1 MKFRCMFRAVLALS
15 LLALGAASTATAQ
28 EETGDRWPRWWYGVY
43 GGANFNLFSGALHDI
58 GTADTNAA
66 DPTGFDAGSGL
77 GLALGG
83 IIEYNS
89 GGLLGGNV
97 MLGYDNRS
105 VTFDTKNSTASPAT
119 FRSNEK
125 LEAHLAYFTVEPN
138 VRINLGS
145 KLLHLTIGPS
155 FRILVAKG
163 YDYTFSDE
171 SAPNGTTHAADF
183 ANIRSF
189 VVGGQAGVGYDIPL
203 TSAEANTQIL
213 LTPFAQFH
221 ITQDLLD
228 GANTR
233 NEFSI
238 NTIRAGLQLK
248 FGSPSSA
255 IIGPETAGDA
265 DFTVRA
271 PNVVTESR
279 RLNETFPLRN
289 YIFFD
294 EGSTDIPA
302 RYKRVSSGD
311 SFREDQL
318 IKPSAE
324 TGGND
329 PVQIRSRRQMEVYYH
344 VMNVFG
350 DRLVRYPNANVT
362 LIGSANGDVA
372 AGKKMAENVKT
383 YLVNTFGID
392 PKRITT
398 QGQAMPTHKS
408 GTGSSQGE
416 DRKMIDAENYR
427 VEIEATPAEVMQ
439 PVKITS
445 VQDEPID
452 NDIIFTIDPDDNIA
466 FWNVEIAERGAEP
479 QSFGP
484 YRNTTVARIDSKS
497 LLGAKRDGRYTSR
510 IVVTTKNNRTLQSEE
525 KEFRLVRADDGEA
538 EQTATRYSI
547 LFEFDES
554 KTVQTYESFLVNTVV
569 PAIPNGASVI
579 IHGHTDITGDPDY
592 NAKLSQRRS
601 DEAQKI
607 LTAALTQQGKTVTFD
622 TYGFG
627 EDERRSPFN
636 NTLPEQRYYNRTVVI
651 EVVPGR

>member
-1 MKFRCMFRAVLALS
+1 MKFRCMFRAVLTLS
-15 LLALGAASTATAQ
+15 LVVLGAATMARAQ
-28 EETGDRWPRWWYGVY
+28 ETGEDHWPRWWYGIY
-43 GGANFNLFSGALHDI
+43 GGANINLFSGALHEI
-58 GTADTNAA
+58 GTADSNVA
-66 DPTGFDAGSGL
+66 DPTGFDKGSGL

-89 GGLLGGNV
+89 GGLLGGNL

-105 VTFDTKNSTASPAT
+105 VGFDTKNATAST
-119 FRSNEK
+119 TTLRSNEK
-125 LEAHLAYFTVEPN
+125 LDAHLAYFTVEPN

-145 KLLHLTIGPS
+145 KLLHLMLGPS
-155 FRILVAKG
+155 FRILVAKS
-163 YDYTFSDE
+163 YDYTFTQADVTPTGAS
-171 SAPNGTTHAADF
+171 SADF

-189 VVGGQAGVGYDIPL
+189 IVGGQAGVGYDIPL
-203 TSAEANTQIL
+203 SNPDAHTQIL

-228 GANTR
+228 GANAR
-233 NEFSI
+233 NEFKV
-238 NTIRAGLQLK
+238 NTVRAGIELK
-248 FGSPSSA
+248 FGTASTT
-255 IIGPETAGDA
+255 GPGPDVAGAA
-265 DFTVRA
+265 DFSVRA

-279 RLNETFPLRN
+279 KLNETFPIRN

-318 IKPSAE
+318 IKPAAE
-324 TGGND
+324 TGGAD
-329 PVQIRSRRQMEVYYH
+329 AVQIRSRRQMEVYYQ

-350 DRLVRYPNANVT
+350 DRLRRNPNASIKLT
-362 LIGSANGDVA
+362 GSANGDVA
-372 AGKKMAENVKT
+372 AAKKMADNVKN
-383 YLVNTFGID
+383 YLVTTFGVD
-392 PKRITT
+392 AKQITT
-398 QGQAMPTHKS
+398 QGAAMPTHKS

-427 VEIEATPAEVMQ
+427 VEIEGTPDDIMQ

-445 VQDEPID
+445 VQEEPVD
-452 NDIIFTIDPDDNIA
+452 NDIVFTIPPREDIA
-466 FWNVEIAERGAEP
+466 FWNVEITERGGQP
-479 QSFGP
+479 QTFGP
-484 YRNTTVARIDSKS
+484 YRNVTTARIDSKA
-497 LLGAKRDGRYTSR
+497 LLGTRRDARYTSKV
-510 IVVTTKNNRTLQSEE
+510 IATTKSNQTLESPE
-525 KEFRLVRADDGEA
+525 KEFRLVHADADE
-538 EQTATRYSI
+538 EQTGTRYSI
-547 LFEFDES
+547 LFEFDDS
-554 KTVQTYESFLVNTVV
+554 KTVQTYESFLANTVA

-579 IHGHTDITGDPDY
+579 IHGHTDVTGDPDY

-607 LTAALTQQGKTVTFD
+607 LTRELTKAGKAVTFD

-651 EVVPGR
+651 EVVPGH

>member
-1 MKFRCMFRAVLALS
+1 MKFRCMSGAVLTLS
-15 LLALGAASTATAQ
+15 LIALGALSTAHAQ
-28 EETGDRWPRWWYGVY
+28 EAEDRWPRWWYGVY
-43 GGANFNLFSGALHDI
+43 GGANINLFSGALHDV
-58 GTADTNAA
+58 GTADTNLA
-66 DPTGFDAGSGL
+66 PTTGFDAGSGL

-89 GGLLGGNV
+89 GGLLGGNL

-105 VTFDTKNSTASPAT
+105 VGFDTKNTAAGGGPET
-119 FRSNEK
+119 
-125 LEAHLAYFTVEPN
+125 LDAHLAYFTVEPN

-145 KLLHLTIGPS
+145 KLLHLTLGPS
-155 FRILVAKG
+155 FRILVAKS
-163 YDYTFSDE
+163 YDYTATPVDATPIAHS
-171 SAPNGTTHAADF
+171 ADF

-189 VVGGQAGVGYDIPL
+189 VVGAQGGVGYDIPL
-203 TSAEANTQIL
+203 TSAEANSQIL

-228 GANTR
+228 GAAAR
-233 NEFSI
+233 NEFAI
-238 NTIRAGLQLK
+238 NTVRAGLQLK
-248 FGSPSSA
+248 FGSYSPPGV
-255 IIGPETAGDA
+255 GPEVLGDA
-265 DFTVRA
+265 DFAVRP

-279 RLNETFPLRN
+279 RLNETFPIRN

-302 RYKRVSSGD
+302 RYKQVASGE

-324 TGGND
+324 TGSND
-329 PVQIRSRRQMEVYYH
+329 AVQVRSRRQMEVYYQ
-344 VMNVFG
+344 VINVFG
-350 DRLVRYPNANVT
+350 DRLRRNTSAT
-362 LIGSANGDVA
+362 IKLTGSANGDVA
-372 AGKKMAENVKT
+372 AGKKMAENVKS
-383 YLVNTFGID
+383 YLVSTFGID
-392 PKRITT
+392 AKRITT
-398 QGQAMPTHKS
+398 QGLAMPTHKS

-427 VEIEATPAEVMQ
+427 VEIEGSPEDIMQ

-445 VQDEPID
+445 VQEEPID
-452 NDIIFTIDPDDNIA
+452 NDIVFTVPSRDDIA
-466 FWNVEIAERGAEP
+466 FWNVVITERGGEP
-479 QSFGP
+479 QTFGP
-484 YRNTTVARIDSKS
+484 YRNVTMARIDSKA
-497 LLGAKRDGRYTSR
+497 LMGARSDARYMSK
-510 IVVTTKNNRTLQSEE
+510 VVLTTKSNQAIESAE
-525 KEFRLVRADDGEA
+525 KEFRLVRADDPE
-538 EQTATRYSI
+538 EQTGTRYSI

-554 KTVQTYESFLVNTVV
+554 KTVQTYESFLTNTVA
-569 PAIPNGASVI
+569 PSIPNGASVI
-579 IHGHTDITGDPDY
+579 IHGHTDVTGDPDY

-607 LTAALTQQGKTVTFD
+607 LTRELTKAGKVVTFD

-636 NTLPEQRYYNRTVVI
+636 NTLPEQRYYNRTVVV